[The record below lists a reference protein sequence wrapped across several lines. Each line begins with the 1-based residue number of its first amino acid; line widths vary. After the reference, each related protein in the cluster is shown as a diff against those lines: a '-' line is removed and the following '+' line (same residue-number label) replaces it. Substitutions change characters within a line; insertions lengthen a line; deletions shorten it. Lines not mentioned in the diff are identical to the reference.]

1 MIYNGFQDST
11 GPTRMFDDAK
21 KLGRGE
27 RRMCVQNEPERLD
40 EFSYSQRINDVKSV
54 SERLSSSIQDI
65 ESVNVQ

>member
-1 MIYNGFQDST
+1 
-11 GPTRMFDDAK
+11 
-21 KLGRGE
+21 
-27 RRMCVQNEPERLD
+27 MCVQNEPERLD